1 MVPDQDT
8 LKAPDSLL
16 SVPTTH
22 KCQSPLTQPQ
32 TCSIFLTV
40 LESKTVTV
48 LAFQVSKHLL
58 TIMKRKPLARTSS
71 IERQASLIAAAASL
85 FARKGFNGTT
95 TKEIAKAAGVS
106 EALVFKYFPTK
117 RALYAAILAEKV
129 TINELL
135 DAIEE
140 SSRKRDDR
148 QVFSLIAGYRIRPG
162 VDSTLLRLL
171 LFSALEG
178 HELSDMFF
186 GKHHKVFY
194 EHLATYIQTRIEDG
208 AFRAVDPLLAARA
221 FIGMVVHHRLLHEI
235 FGVPMHR
242 SHEETVSAYVDLF
255 LQSLMADPAMHMSRA
270 RRSR

>member
-1 MVPDQDT
+1 MR
-8 LKAPDSLL
+8 
-16 SVPTTH
+16 
-22 KCQSPLTQPQ
+22 SP
-32 TCSIFLTV
+32 
-40 LESKTVTV
+40 SK
-48 LAFQVSKHLL
+48 Q
-58 TIMKRKPLARTSS
+58 ARTSGR
-71 IERQASLIAAAASL
+71 ERQASLIAAAASL

-106 EALVFKYFPTK
+106 EALVFKHFPTK

-129 TINELL
+129 TVNELL
-135 DAIEE
+135 EAIEE
-140 SSRKRDDR
+140 SARKRDDR
-148 QVFSLIAGYRIRPG
+148 RVFALIAGYRIRPG

-186 GKHHKVFY
+186 GKHHKILY
-194 EHLATYIQTRIEDG
+194 EHLAAYIRTRIEDG

-242 SHEETVSAYVDLF
+242 THADTVAAYVELF
-255 LQSLMADPAMHMSRA
+255 LQGLTLGNGA
-270 RRSR
+270 RRSGAAAVRRSR